1 MRQTLNKQFG
11 HVQQQ
16 LQVSDGKSL
25 IILINALKYFKF
37 NACIIIQTNLI
48 FNARSTNVLFMN
60 LGEIE

>member
-37 NACIIIQTNLI
+37 NAHHYPN
-48 FNARSTNVLFMN
+48 
-60 LGEIE
+60 